1 MSVIDTQTKDFI
13 YDTIETIKERYITR
27 TYH

>member
-1 MSVIDTQTKDFI
+1 MSVIDTQTKNFI
-13 YDTIETIKERYITR
+13 YDTIEAIKERYITR